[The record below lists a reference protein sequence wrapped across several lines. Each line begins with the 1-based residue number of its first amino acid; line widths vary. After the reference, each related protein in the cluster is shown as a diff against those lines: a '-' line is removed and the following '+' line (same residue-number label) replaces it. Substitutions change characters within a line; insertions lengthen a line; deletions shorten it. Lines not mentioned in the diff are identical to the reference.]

1 VAKLKEQL
9 ARLEAEL
16 QKKQQAAAVAGKS
29 SVSKKSG
36 RLQGPE
42 PEKAKDPQVV
52 TAPPPVPWPW
62 PEPQPPIVSD
72 GACDGLLV
80 SVSMSKDKPCIK
92 PGSGQSFKDCQD
104 CPEMVIAPPGSF
116 MMGSPEPERGKF
128 ERPQRM
134 VRIAKPFAV
143 GRFAVTFAEWDVCV
157 EAGGCGGYKP
167 KDEGWGRN
175 DRPVIN
181 VSWDDAKAYV
191 AWLSKKTGMTYRLLS
206 EAEREYAARAGT
218 TTYFWWGSSITP
230 NQANYSGSLQD
241 RQKTLPVKS
250 FRPNPW
256 GLYQVH
262 GNVWEWVEDCW
273 HGSFDGAPPDG
284 SVWTSG
290 DCRNRVSRGGSWYII
305 AEDLRSAI
313 RRRQHTFMRSFD
325 IGFRVART
333 LD

>member
-1 VAKLKEQL
+1 
-9 ARLEAEL
+9 
-16 QKKQQAAAVAGKS
+16 
-29 SVSKKSG
+29 
-36 RLQGPE
+36 
-42 PEKAKDPQVV
+42 
-52 TAPPPVPWPW
+52 
-62 PEPQPPIVSD
+62 
-72 GACDGLLV
+72 
-80 SVSMSKDKPCIK
+80 
-92 PGSGQSFKDCQD
+92 
-104 CPEMVIAPPGSF
+104 
-116 MMGSPEPERGKF
+116 
-128 ERPQRM
+128 
-134 VRIAKPFAV
+134 
-143 GRFAVTFAEWDVCV
+143 
-157 EAGGCGGYKP
+157 
-167 KDEGWGRN
+167 
-175 DRPVIN
+175 
-181 VSWDDAKAYV
+181 
-191 AWLSKKTGMTYRLLS
+191 
-206 EAEREYAARAGT
+206 
-218 TTYFWWGSSITP
+218 
-230 NQANYSGSLQD
+230 LQD